1 MSTITPEQ
9 LIRSN
14 PGIWLETFG
23 KIRDVK
29 GRNVQPVMNILQR
42 RFNALYVS
50 RFLAGKPLRGI
61 LVKPRKRGASTVVGG
76 AHYHQ
81 LMNFRH
87 EGVIIG
93 DKLDTSDIVF
103 RMMQNYAETDGYRG
117 QWGSDYTSTTEEMKW
132 EHGSVLRQATAR
144 GKATVRGL
152 TPQFIHGCVPPGT
165 PVIVEDGRVVAIE
178 DVVVG
183 SRILTH
189 TGATAT
195 VIDKIG
201 QENWKGPMI
210 RITPWLGES
219 ICFTKGHKI
228 PTRRGIVEAQDVRL
242 DDELCMPI
250 RKIIKKKKQCRLP
263 LGTKRRQNGGR
274 PATGEGS
281 IIRLDEE
288 TGFACGYYLAE
299 GSIKYSKGFR
309 IAVSFARHRTEGAF
323 ANRAF
328 AALKPFVSSRR
339 ISDRKNSLATAETFY
354 GASLAGWMAEN
365 FGERDEKVIP
375 DWVFEASEEFC
386 RGLLTGLLAGD
397 GSKGADVSGGYAC
410 QKMVFVSTRASL
422 AMQIRDIAASLGYG
436 WASVRSKESGVIY
449 GRNCKKCWRVIW
461 NGAAARSLHDLVT
474 GNKISGGRKWVSKY
488 TTSENAI
495 WIRVRKIETGIE
507 VPFMWDLSVDHDDHT
522 FRTPSF
528 SIGNTEA
535 AHWENPEETMDAA
548 LNAIPDS
555 GFNVVLLESTP
566 FGAEGPFFNTW
577 KGGRWPKAEESP
589 GGKLY
594 WKKWESLCPDQPP
607 DASGLSESYFVRIF
621 AAWYEFEDSHIRLT
635 PEQKQEM
642 ERTLDA
648 ESWYAGEKKLMDL
661 YLTDGPK
668 GPRLGDEVVDC
679 DVWEQLAWRRVTI
692 KTKCR
697 SSVRIF
703 QEEHPDDPHS
713 CFTSSGRQV
722 FDDDALTHIQLLC
735 RKNVD
740 TGNVDDSKERAIWST
755 TGHDGATIHRWEPPK
770 IGCRYLMSVDLAEG
784 EDQTKGDDPDAHSAL
799 VWRDEYLDHNQ
810 VLWPIKLAARVRYG
824 NRMPMIPFARL
835 ARALSSYY
843 GNCMIIPEMNNSGM
857 AFITALRAMTDKP
870 CPPIWQRKERDPH
883 SGIER
888 AWDGWRTTD
897 RAEYG
902 GVRSTIIWH
911 FHELIRNKK
920 VEICCPHYHSELA
933 SFVDKK
939 GRMEAGS
946 GHDDDVISGCI
957 GVYNIGSATTYS
969 LTETQRFIPP
979 EIAALEKLSEHTDG
993 LAMKW

>member
-152 TPQFIHGCVPPGT
+152 TPQFIHG
-165 PVIVEDGRVVAIE
+165 
-178 DVVVG
+178 
-183 SRILTH
+183 
-189 TGATAT
+189 
-195 VIDKIG
+195 
-201 QENWKGPMI
+201 
-210 RITPWLGES
+210 
-219 ICFTKGHKI
+219 
-228 PTRRGIVEAQDVRL
+228 
-242 DDELCMPI
+242 
-250 RKIIKKKKQCRLP
+250 
-263 LGTKRRQNGGR
+263 
-274 PATGEGS
+274 
-281 IIRLDEE
+281 
-288 TGFACGYYLAE
+288 
-299 GSIKYSKGFR
+299 
-309 IAVSFARHRTEGAF
+309 
-323 ANRAF
+323 
-328 AALKPFVSSRR
+328 
-339 ISDRKNSLATAETFY
+339 
-354 GASLAGWMAEN
+354 
-365 FGERDEKVIP
+365 
-375 DWVFEASEEFC
+375 
-386 RGLLTGLLAGD
+386 
-397 GSKGADVSGGYAC
+397 
-410 QKMVFVSTRASL
+410 
-422 AMQIRDIAASLGYG
+422 
-436 WASVRSKESGVIY
+436 
-449 GRNCKKCWRVIW
+449 
-461 NGAAARSLHDLVT
+461 
-474 GNKISGGRKWVSKY
+474 
-488 TTSENAI
+488 
-495 WIRVRKIETGIE
+495 
-507 VPFMWDLSVDHDDHT
+507 
-522 FRTPSF
+522 
-528 SIGNTEA
+528 TEA

-969 LTETQRFIPP
+969 LAETQRFIPP

>member
-1 MSTITPEQ
+1 MSTSTITLEQ

-14 PGIWLETFG
+14 PGIWVETFG

-29 GRNVQPVMNILQR
+29 GRNVKPVMNILQR

-50 RFLAGKPLRGI
+50 RHLSGKPLRGI
-61 LVKPRKRGASTVVGG
+61 LVKPRKRGASTIVGG

-81 LMNFRH
+81 LMNYRH

-103 RMMQNYAETDGYRG
+103 RMMQNYAETDGYQG
-117 QWGSDYTSTTEEMKW
+117 QWGSGYTSTTEEMKW

-152 TPQFIHGCVPPGT
+152 TPQFIHG
-165 PVIVEDGRVVAIE
+165 
-178 DVVVG
+178 
-183 SRILTH
+183 
-189 TGATAT
+189 
-195 VIDKIG
+195 
-201 QENWKGPMI
+201 
-210 RITPWLGES
+210 
-219 ICFTKGHKI
+219 
-228 PTRRGIVEAQDVRL
+228 
-242 DDELCMPI
+242 
-250 RKIIKKKKQCRLP
+250 
-263 LGTKRRQNGGR
+263 
-274 PATGEGS
+274 
-281 IIRLDEE
+281 
-288 TGFACGYYLAE
+288 
-299 GSIKYSKGFR
+299 
-309 IAVSFARHRTEGAF
+309 
-323 ANRAF
+323 
-328 AALKPFVSSRR
+328 
-339 ISDRKNSLATAETFY
+339 
-354 GASLAGWMAEN
+354 
-365 FGERDEKVIP
+365 
-375 DWVFEASEEFC
+375 
-386 RGLLTGLLAGD
+386 
-397 GSKGADVSGGYAC
+397 
-410 QKMVFVSTRASL
+410 
-422 AMQIRDIAASLGYG
+422 
-436 WASVRSKESGVIY
+436 
-449 GRNCKKCWRVIW
+449 
-461 NGAAARSLHDLVT
+461 
-474 GNKISGGRKWVSKY
+474 
-488 TTSENAI
+488 
-495 WIRVRKIETGIE
+495 
-507 VPFMWDLSVDHDDHT
+507 
-522 FRTPSF
+522 
-528 SIGNTEA
+528 TEA

-548 LNAIPDS
+548 LNAIPDT

-577 KGGRWPKAEESP
+577 KAGRWPTAEESP

-607 DASGLSESYFVRIF
+607 DASGLSENYFVRIF
-621 AAWYEFEDSHIRLT
+621 AAWYEFEDSHIRLN
-635 PEQKQEM
+635 PEQKQEI
-642 ERTLDA
+642 EKTLDA
-648 ESWYAGEKKLMDL
+648 ESWYTGERKLLDL

-668 GPRLGDEVVDC
+668 GPRLGDEVTEC

-722 FDDDALTHIQLLC
+722 FDDDALTYIQLLC

-740 TGNVDDSKERAIWST
+740 TGNVDDSKERAIWSV
-755 TGHDGATIHRWEPPK
+755 TGPDAATIHRWEQPK
-770 IGCRYLMSVDLAEG
+770 VGCRYLMSVDLAEG

-810 VLWPIKLAARVRYG
+810 VIWPIKLVSRIRPG

-835 ARALSSYY
+835 ARALSAYY

-897 RAEYG
+897 KAEYG

-911 FHELIRNKK
+911 FHEMIRNKRI
-920 VEICCPHYHSELA
+920 EIHCPHYHSELA

-969 LTETQRFIPP
+969 LAQAERFIPP